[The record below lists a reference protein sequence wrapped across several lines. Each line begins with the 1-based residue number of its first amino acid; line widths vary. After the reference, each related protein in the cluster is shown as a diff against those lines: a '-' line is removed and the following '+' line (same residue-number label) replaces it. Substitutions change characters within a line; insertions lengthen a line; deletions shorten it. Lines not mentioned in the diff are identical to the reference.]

1 MKFILSLLFVLCFSI
16 VNARDNYKNVHSITD
31 STFAGP
37 DEVYLNVGP
46 MVSWLQGATI
56 ADGMKWNLMYKRV
69 IKNGKFSSRVGLM
82 YIGIKSQFNSSTNSY
97 SNSYYYPNDAHS
109 FENVTDSTR
118 TRYFTNYHNVR
129 KIQLNLGMEYRKRIS
144 RRWMAFTAM
153 DIALG
158 NHSLVYANAKSY
170 EIQQSNGQW
179 WRKEVIESGTQKSN
193 NIYLGVSPKLGMSCA
208 FNSHWLVSLQTAL
221 LATYTFGIVSN
232 ASMRLR
238 DFDYDI
244 KGIMDE
250 VNLVYRF

>member
-1 MKFILSLLFVLCFSI
+1 MKPILALLFVLNFSI
-16 VNARDNYKNVHSITD
+16 VNARDNKNAHSIKD

-37 DEVYLNVGP
+37 DELYLNVGP

-69 IKNGKFSSRVGLM
+69 IKNGKFAYRGGIM
-82 YIGIKSQFNSSTNSY
+82 YTGKNYGFDFAINN
-97 SNSYYYPNDAHS
+97 YYYPNGANIYYD
-109 FENVTDSTR
+109 VTDSTR
-118 TRYFTNYHNVR
+118 RGRYIGSRSIR

-144 RRWMAFTAM
+144 KRWMAFTAV

-158 NHSLVYANAKSY
+158 NWSADNVLVESY

-179 WRKEVIESGTQKSN
+179 WRQERTETDIQKSS
-193 NIYLGVSPKLGMSCA
+193 NIYLGVSPKLGMSCS
-208 FNSHWLVSLQTAL
+208 FNSHWMVSLQTGP

-232 ASMRLR
+232 DRMRLR

-244 KGIMDE
+244 KGVLDE